1 MGKANFSEDFKRDA
15 VHQITVR
22 GYPVREVSDRLGVS
36 IYSLYKW
43 MRLYAKA
50 ASQASSVDHKAENRR
65 LKRELVRVTEE
76 RDILKK
82 AGRVLRQG
90 CKMKYAFVAEHRP
103 TFSVRRMCRCL
114 NIHPSGF
121 YAWVKNPLSHRARE
135 DARQTKLLKDAWKDS
150 GKVYGY
156 RKLHDDLVELGETSC
171 PNRVARLAR
180 LAGIRAEIGYKR
192 KPGKYGGRP
201 SVVVDNTLDQQF
213 DVADPNSI
221 WVSDITYI
229 KTYEGFLY
237 LAVIID
243 LYSRRVIGWA
253 TQSRQP
259 TDLVLQALLMAV
271 WRRKPKQ
278 PVLIHTDQGSH
289 YTSRDWAAFRR
300 AHNLEHSMSRRG
312 NCHDNAVAESFF
324 NLLKRE
330 RIRRRL
336 YKTREQARQDIF
348 DYIEMFYN
356 PKRKHAR
363 NRMLSPVD
371 FENRRRNLNQED
383 V

>member
-1 MGKANFSEDFKRDA
+1 
-15 VHQITVR
+15 
-22 GYPVREVSDRLGVS
+22 
-36 IYSLYKW
+36 
-43 MRLYAKA
+43 
-50 ASQASSVDHKAENRR
+50 
-65 LKRELVRVTEE
+65 
-76 RDILKK
+76 
-82 AGRVLRQG
+82 
-90 CKMKYAFVAEHRP
+90 MKYAFVAEHRP
-103 TFSVRRMCRCL
+103 IFSVRRMCHCL

-156 RKLHDDLVELGETSC
+156 RKLHDDLVEQGEVSC
-171 PNRVARLAR
+171 PNRIARLAR
-180 LAGIRAEIGYKR
+180 QAGIRAQIGYKR
-192 KPGKYGGRP
+192 RPSKYGGRP
-201 SVVVDNTLDQQF
+201 SVVVDNTLDRQF
-213 DVADPNSI
+213 DVATPNTA

-237 LAVIID
+237 LAVVID

-278 PVLIHTDQGSH
+278 TVLIHTDQGSQ
-289 YTSRDWAAFRR
+289 YTSRDWAAFLR

-348 DYIEMFYN
+348 DYI
-356 PKRKHAR
+356 
-363 NRMLSPVD
+363 
-371 FENRRRNLNQED
+371 
-383 V
+383 

>member
-1 MGKANFSEDFKRDA
+1 MGKPNFSEDFKRDA

-22 GYPVREVSDRLGVS
+22 GYPVREVSERLGVS
-36 IYSLYKW
+36 TYSLYKW
-43 MRLYAKA
+43 MKLYAKA
-50 ASQASSVDHKAENRR
+50 ASQASSVDHEAENRR
-65 LKRELVRVTEE
+65 LKRELARMTEE

-82 AGRVLRQG
+82 GEPCAPL
-90 CKMKYAFVAEHRP
+90 
-103 TFSVRRMCRCL
+103 VR
-114 NIHPSGF
+114 
-121 YAWVKNPLSHRARE
+121 AQWRARTSPRMQDE
-135 DARQTKLLKDAWKDS
+135 VRVHCRASPAVLSASDVPSPQHSSKQDS

-156 RKLHDDLVELGETSC
+156 RKLHDDLIEQGETSC
-171 PNRVARLAR
+171 PNRISRLAR

-192 KPGKYGGRP
+192 KPGKYGGKP
-201 SVVVDNTLDQQF
+201 SVVVDNTLDRQF
-213 DVADPNSI
+213 DVPEPNTA

-271 WRRKPKQ
+271 WRRKPKRS
-278 PVLIHTDQGSH
+278 VLIHTDQGSQ
-289 YTSRDWAAFRR
+289 YTSRDWAAFLR
-300 AHNLEHSMSRRG
+300 AHNIEHSMSRRG
-312 NCHDNAVAESFF
+312 NCHD
-324 NLLKRE
+324 
-330 RIRRRL
+330 
-336 YKTREQARQDIF
+336 TREQARQDVF

-363 NRMLSPVD
+363 NGMLSPVD
-371 FENRRRNLNQED
+371 FENRQRNINQEG

>member
-1 MGKANFSEDFKRDA
+1 
-15 VHQITVR
+15 
-22 GYPVREVSDRLGVS
+22 
-36 IYSLYKW
+36 
-43 MRLYAKA
+43 
-50 ASQASSVDHKAENRR
+50 
-65 LKRELVRVTEE
+65 
-76 RDILKK
+76 
-82 AGRVLRQG
+82 
-90 CKMKYAFVAEHRP
+90 MKYAFIAEHRP
-103 TFSVRRMCRCL
+103 QYPVRRMCRCL

-121 YAWVKNPLSHRARE
+121 YAWIKNPLSHRARE
-135 DARQTKLLKDAWKDS
+135 DVRQTKLIEEAWNDS

-201 SVVVDNTLDQQF
+201 SVVVDNTLDRQF
-213 DVADPNSI
+213 DVTAPDTA

-271 WRRKPKQ
+271 WRRKPKRR
-278 PVLIHTDQGSH
+278 VLIHTDQGLTNIGASM
-289 YTSRDWAAFRR
+289 R
-300 AHNLEHSMSRRG
+300 ASIVLGPMA
-312 NCHDNAVAESFF
+312 DKDLPESFF

-330 RIRRRL
+330 RVRRRT

-356 PKRKHAR
+356 PKRKHVR
-363 NRMLSPVD
+363 NGMLSPVD
-371 FENRRRNLNQED
+371 FENRQFNVNQEG